1 MKLKKDVVLDILA
14 AGFLIGISVK
24 YLLECYTGIYAF
36 QTFTMGGSSYLA
48 YYADWYYPLLDFAPV
63 FLIGVVLLFKIVAD
77 HLEVAVR
84 DV

>member
-1 MKLKKDVVLDILA
+1 MTLKGIVLGVCA

-36 QTFTMGGSSYLA
+36 QTFTMGGSTYLA
-48 YYADWYYPLLDFAPV
+48 YYANWYYPLFDFVPV
-63 FLIGVVLLFKIVAD
+63 FLIGVVLLFKIVSAR
-77 HLEVAVR
+77 LEVTVQ